1 MNPSMP
7 NTTEIDPAEGFSD
20 RLDKFQRELGFTNN
34 EAADF
39 AGISY
44 NAYTRWKNSD
54 KKLPSRPLDIQKL
67 VMGASSKYGT
77 DDMKKGIK
85 DILAWLCFGLEDLNP
100 FDRQERLDKSTLADY
115 CLQHLKIYD
124 DILAD
129 PGVDKAKVTEK
140 KKMLA
145 LKKIL
150 NSSVCDNSALYRI
163 SEEDAEFVKDILC
176 L

>member
-1 MNPSMP
+1 MNPNMP
-7 NTTEIDPAEGFSD
+7 KTAEVDPAEGFSE
-20 RLDKFQRELGFTNN
+20 RLEKFQKELGFTNN

-54 KKLPSRPLDIQKL
+54 KKLPSKPLDIQKL
-67 VMGASSKYGT
+67 VSGAIYKHGT
-77 DDMKKGIK
+77 EDMRKGIK
-85 DILAWLCFGLEDLNP
+85 DIMAWLCFGLEDLNP
-100 FDRQERLDKSTLADY
+100 FSRQERLDKSTLAEY

-124 DILAD
+124 GILAD
-129 PGVDKAKVTEK
+129 PSVDKTRVTDK
-140 KKMLA
+140 KKLLA

-150 NSSVCDNSALYRI
+150 NSSIYDNNVSYRI